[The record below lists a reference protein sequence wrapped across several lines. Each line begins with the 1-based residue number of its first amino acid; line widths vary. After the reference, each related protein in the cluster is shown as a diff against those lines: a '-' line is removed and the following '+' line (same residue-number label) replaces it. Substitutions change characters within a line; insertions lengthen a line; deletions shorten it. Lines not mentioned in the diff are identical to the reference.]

1 MANLLLKVGDLA
13 PDFSLPDETGQ
24 VVRLSDYRGKRVI
37 VFFYP
42 RDDTAGCTRQACGFR
57 DSYADIEAQGA
68 LVLGVSPDNEVSHRK
83 FKEKFSLPFTLLVDL
98 DHAVAERYGAW
109 GEKQNYGRKYMGIIR
124 SHVVVGEDGRLL
136 DVQIQV
142 SPEDSVAR
150 ALSALAG

>member
-109 GEKQNYGRKYMGIIR
+109 GEKQNYGRTYMGIIR

>member
-1 MANLLLKVGDLA
+1 MAEIKVGDKA
-13 PDFSLPDETGQ
+13 PDFETTTDKDEK
-24 VVRLSDYRGKRVI
+24 VKLSDYLGKRV
-37 VFFYP
+37 VLYFYP
-42 RDDTAGCTRQACGFR
+42 RDDTPGCTRQACGFR